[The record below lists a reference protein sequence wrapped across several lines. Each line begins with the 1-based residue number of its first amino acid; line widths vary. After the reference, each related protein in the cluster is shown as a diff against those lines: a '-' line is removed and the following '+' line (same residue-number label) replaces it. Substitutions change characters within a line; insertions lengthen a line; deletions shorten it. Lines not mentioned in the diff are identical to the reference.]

1 VLVKEHAL
9 VIDEVDQLLKEIALM
24 IQEADRFQTDVG
36 PQHWGS
42 LLDFQEEQITENK
55 NRFVSNKSGKS
66 IDWVGR
72 ERTNDSHR
80 ATNDRRI
87 GVHSSSPMVFI
98 RYNPLANFKYK
109 GFIHEGHEVHEGV

>member
-42 LLDFQEEQITENK
+42 LLDFQEEQITQNK
-55 NRFVSNKSGKS
+55 NRFISNKSGKS
-66 IDWVGR
+66 IERVGR
-72 ERTNDSHR
+72 ERTNESPK
-80 ATNDRRI
+80 RI
-87 GVHSSSPMVFI
+87 GFHSSSSMVVI

-109 GFIHEGHEVHEGV
+109 GFKHEGHEVHEGV